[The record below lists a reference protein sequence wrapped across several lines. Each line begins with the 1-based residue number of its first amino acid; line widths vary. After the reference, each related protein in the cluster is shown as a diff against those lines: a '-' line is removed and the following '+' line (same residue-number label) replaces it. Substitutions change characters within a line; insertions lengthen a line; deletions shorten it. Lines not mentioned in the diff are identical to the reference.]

1 LTIVSKVLI
10 TTSSFSLGNFAQAKS
25 LHDAGISLE
34 MNPHGRRLSEDEIAE
49 LVATDVIAILAGL
62 EPLTDRV
69 LSNAKSLRVIARCGT
84 GLDSVDLQAASR
96 LGIDVFN
103 TPDAPTQAVAE
114 LTIAHM
120 LNSLR
125 HISTTDS
132 NMRSGKW
139 TPTMGS
145 LLATK
150 TVGLIGVGRI
160 GSAVAKLAQA
170 FGTRVIGFDPV
181 VSSHNSVE
189 LLSLDEVLNQAD
201 IVSLHVPIN
210 DQTHHILNA
219 NTISRMKP
227 GSIVV
232 NVSRGGLIDESALHD
247 ALKSQHLSGAALD
260 CFEDEPYSGPLLQLP
275 GVRVTA
281 HMGSYARE
289 TRDLME
295 VEAST
300 NLVNGLR
307 KRGLI

>member
-1 LTIVSKVLI
+1 MSKVLI

-84 GLDSVDLQAASR
+84 GLDSVDLLAASR

-275 GVRVTA
+275 GVHVTA

>member
-1 LTIVSKVLI
+1 MSKVLI

-34 MNPHGRRLSEDEIAE
+34 MNPHGRRLSEDEVAE

-170 FGTRVIGFDPV
+170 FGARVIGFDPV
-181 VSSHNSVE
+181 VSSHNYVE

-210 DQTHHILNA
+210 DQTHHIVNA
-219 NTISRMKP
+219 SAISRMKP

-260 CFEDEPYSGPLLQLP
+260 CFEDEPYSGPLLQIP
-275 GVRVTA
+275 GVHVTA

>member
-1 LTIVSKVLI
+1 MSKVLI

-25 LHDAGISLE
+25 LHDAGIAIE
-34 MNPHGRRLSEDEIAE
+34 VNPHGRRLSEDEVAD

-160 GSAVAKLAQA
+160 GSAVAKLGQA
-170 FGTRVIGFDPV
+170 FGARVIGFDPV

-210 DQTHHILNA
+210 DQTHHIVNA
-219 NTISRMKP
+219 SAISRMKP

-247 ALKSQHLSGAALD
+247 ALISQHLSGAALD
-260 CFEDEPYSGPLLQLP
+260 CFEDEPYSGPLLQIP
-275 GVRVTA
+275 SVHVTA

>member
-1 LTIVSKVLI
+1 VSKVLI

-210 DQTHHILNA
+210 DQTHHIVNA
-219 NTISRMKP
+219 SAISRMKP

-260 CFEDEPYSGPLLQLP
+260 CFEDEPYSGPLLQIP
-275 GVRVTA
+275 GVHVTA

>member
-1 LTIVSKVLI
+1 MSKVLI

-25 LHDAGISLE
+25 LHDAGISIE
-34 MNPHGRRLSEDEIAE
+34 VNPHGRRLSEDEVAE

-170 FGTRVIGFDPV
+170 FGARVIGFDPV

-189 LLSLDEVLNQAD
+189 LLSLDEVLDQSD

-210 DQTHHILNA
+210 DQTHHIMNA

-260 CFEDEPYSGPLLQLP
+260 CFEDEPYSGPLLQIP
-275 GVRVTA
+275 GVHVTA

>member
-1 LTIVSKVLI
+1 MSKVLI

-34 MNPHGRRLSEDEIAE
+34 MNPHGRRLSEDEVAE

-69 LSNAKSLRVIARCGT
+69 LSSAKSLRVIARCGT

-125 HISTTDS
+125 HVSTTDS

-170 FGTRVIGFDPV
+170 FGARVIGFDPV

-189 LLSLDEVLNQAD
+189 LLSLDEVFNQAD

-275 GVRVTA
+275 GVHVTA

>member
-1 LTIVSKVLI
+1 MSKVLI

-25 LHDAGISLE
+25 LHDAGISIE
-34 MNPHGRRLSEDEIAE
+34 VNPHGRRLSEDEVAE

-170 FGTRVIGFDPV
+170 FGARVIGFDPV

-189 LLSLDEVLNQAD
+189 LLSLDEVLNQSD

-210 DQTHHILNA
+210 DQTHHIMNA
-219 NTISRMKP
+219 SAISRMKP

-275 GVRVTA
+275 GVHVTA

>member
-34 MNPHGRRLSEDEIAE
+34 MNPHGRRLSEDEVAE

-170 FGTRVIGFDPV
+170 FGARVIGFDPV

-210 DQTHHILNA
+210 DQTHHIVNA
-219 NTISRMKP
+219 SAISRMKP

-275 GVRVTA
+275 GVHVTA

>member
-1 LTIVSKVLI
+1 MSKVLI

-25 LHDAGISLE
+25 LHDAGISIE
-34 MNPHGRRLSEDEIAE
+34 VNPHGRRLSEDEVAE

-84 GLDSVDLQAASR
+84 GLDSVDLLAASR

-170 FGTRVIGFDPV
+170 FGARVIGFDPV
-181 VSSHNSVE
+181 VNSHNSVE
-189 LLSLDEVLNQAD
+189 LLSLDEVLNQSD

-210 DQTHHILNA
+210 DQTHHIVNA
-219 NTISRMKP
+219 SAISRMKP

-260 CFEDEPYSGPLLQLP
+260 CFEDEPYSGPLLQIP
-275 GVRVTA
+275 GVHVTA

>member
-1 LTIVSKVLI
+1 MSKVLI
-10 TTSSFSLGNFAQAKS
+10 TTSSFSLGNFSQAKS
-25 LHDAGISLE
+25 LHDAGISIE
-34 MNPHGRRLSEDEIAE
+34 VNPHGRRLSEDEVAE

-139 TPTMGS
+139 TPAMGS

-170 FGTRVIGFDPV
+170 FGARVIGFDPV

-189 LLSLDEVLNQAD
+189 LLSLDEVLNQSD

-210 DQTHHILNA
+210 DQTHHIVNA
-219 NTISRMKP
+219 SAISRMKP

-232 NVSRGGLIDESALHD
+232 NVSRGGLIDEPALHD

-260 CFEDEPYSGPLLQLP
+260 CFEEEPYSGPLLQLP
-275 GVRVTA
+275 GVHVTA

>member
-1 LTIVSKVLI
+1 MSKVLI

-34 MNPHGRRLSEDEIAE
+34 MNPHGRRLSEDEVAE

-69 LSNAKSLRVIARCGT
+69 LSSAKSLRVIARCGT
-84 GLDSVDLQAASR
+84 GLDSIDLQAASR

-132 NMRSGKW
+132 NMRSGRW

-170 FGTRVIGFDPV
+170 FGAHVIGFDPV

-189 LLSLDEVLNQAD
+189 LLSLDKVLNQAD

-275 GVRVTA
+275 GVHVTA

>member
-1 LTIVSKVLI
+1 MSKVLI

-25 LHDAGISLE
+25 LHDAGISIE
-34 MNPHGRRLSEDEIAE
+34 VNPHGRRLSEDEVAE

-170 FGTRVIGFDPV
+170 FGARVLGFDPV

-189 LLSLDEVLNQAD
+189 LLSLDEVLNQSD

-210 DQTHHILNA
+210 DQTHHIVNA
-219 NTISRMKP
+219 SAISRMKP

-260 CFEDEPYSGPLLQLP
+260 CFEDEPYSGPLLQIP
-275 GVRVTA
+275 GVHVTA

>member
-1 LTIVSKVLI
+1 VSKVLI

-34 MNPHGRRLSEDEIAE
+34 MNPHGRRLSEDEVAE

-210 DQTHHILNA
+210 DQTHHIVNA
-219 NTISRMKP
+219 SAISRMKP

-260 CFEDEPYSGPLLQLP
+260 CFEDEPYSGPLLQIP
-275 GVRVTA
+275 GVHVTA

>member
-1 LTIVSKVLI
+1 MSKVLI
-10 TTSSFSLGNFAQAKS
+10 TTSSFSLGNFSQAKS
-25 LHDAGISLE
+25 LQDAGISLE
-34 MNPHGRRLSEDEIAE
+34 MNPHGRRLSEEEVAE

-170 FGTRVIGFDPV
+170 FGARVIGFDPV
-181 VSSHNSVE
+181 VNSHNSVE

-247 ALKSQHLSGAALD
+247 ALKSQHLSAAALD
-260 CFEDEPYSGPLLQLP
+260 CFEDEPYSGPLLQIP
-275 GVRVTA
+275 GVHVTA

>member
-1 LTIVSKVLI
+1 MSKVLI
-10 TTSSFSLGNFAQAKS
+10 TTSSFNLGNFAQAKS
-25 LHDAGISLE
+25 LHDAGISIE
-34 MNPHGRRLSEDEIAE
+34 VNPHGRRLSEDEVAD

-170 FGTRVIGFDPV
+170 FGSRVIGFDPV

-189 LLSLDEVLNQAD
+189 MLSLDEVLTQAD

-210 DQTHHILNA
+210 DQTHHIVNA
-219 NTISRMKP
+219 SAISRMKP

-260 CFEDEPYSGPLLQLP
+260 CFEDEPYSGPLLQTP
-275 GVRVTA
+275 GVHVTA

>member
-1 LTIVSKVLI
+1 MSKVLI
-10 TTSSFSLGNFAQAKS
+10 TTSSFNLGNFAQAKS
-25 LHDAGISLE
+25 LHDAGIAIE
-34 MNPHGRRLSEDEIAE
+34 VNPHGRRLSEDEVAD

-170 FGTRVIGFDPV
+170 FGARVIGFDPV

-189 LLSLDEVLNQAD
+189 LLSLDEVLNQSD

-210 DQTHHILNA
+210 DQTHHIVNA
-219 NTISRMKP
+219 SAISRMKP

-260 CFEDEPYSGPLLQLP
+260 CFEDEPYSGPLLQIP
-275 GVRVTA
+275 GVHVTA

>member
-1 LTIVSKVLI
+1 MSKVLI

-34 MNPHGRRLSEDEIAE
+34 MNPHGRRLSEDEVAE

-170 FGTRVIGFDPV
+170 FGARVIGFDPV

-201 IVSLHVPIN
+201 IVSLHIPIN

-219 NTISRMKP
+219 STISRMKP

-260 CFEDEPYSGPLLQLP
+260 CFEDEPYSGPLLQMP
-275 GVRVTA
+275 GVYVTA

>member
-1 LTIVSKVLI
+1 MSKVLI

-25 LHDAGISLE
+25 LHDAGISIE
-34 MNPHGRRLSEDEIAE
+34 VNPHGRRLSEDEVAE

-160 GSAVAKLAQA
+160 GSAVSKLAQA
-170 FGTRVIGFDPV
+170 FGARVIGFDPV

-189 LLSLDEVLNQAD
+189 LLSLDEVLNQSD

-210 DQTHHILNA
+210 DQTHHIVNA
-219 NTISRMKP
+219 SAISRMKP

-232 NVSRGGLIDESALHD
+232 NVSRGGLIDEPALHD

-260 CFEDEPYSGPLLQLP
+260 CFEEEPYSGPLLQLP
-275 GVRVTA
+275 GVHVTA

>member
-1 LTIVSKVLI
+1 VSKVLI
-10 TTSSFSLGNFAQAKS
+10 TTSSFNLGNFAQAKS
-25 LHDAGISLE
+25 LHDAGISIE
-34 MNPHGRRLSEDEIAE
+34 VNPHGRRLSEDEVAD

-114 LTIAHM
+114 LTIAHI

-170 FGTRVIGFDPV
+170 FGARVIGFDPV

-210 DQTHHILNA
+210 DQTHHIVNA
-219 NTISRMKP
+219 SAISRMKP

-260 CFEDEPYSGPLLQLP
+260 CFEDEPYSGPLLQIP
-275 GVRVTA
+275 GVHVTA

>member
-1 LTIVSKVLI
+1 MSKVLI

-219 NTISRMKP
+219 NTISCMKP

>member
-10 TTSSFSLGNFAQAKS
+10 TTSSFNLGNFAQAKS
-25 LHDAGISLE
+25 LHDAGISIE
-34 MNPHGRRLSEDEIAE
+34 VNPHGRRLSEDEVAD

-114 LTIAHM
+114 LTLAHM

-170 FGTRVIGFDPV
+170 FGARVIGFDPV

-210 DQTHHILNA
+210 DQTHHIMNA
-219 NTISRMKP
+219 SAISRMKP

-260 CFEDEPYSGPLLQLP
+260 CFEDEPYSGPLLQIP
-275 GVRVTA
+275 GVHVTA

>member
-1 LTIVSKVLI
+1 VSKVLI

-34 MNPHGRRLSEDEIAE
+34 VNPHGRRLSEDEVAE

-170 FGTRVIGFDPV
+170 FGARVIGFDPV

-210 DQTHHILNA
+210 DQTHHIMNA

-227 GSIVV
+227 GSIGV

-260 CFEDEPYSGPLLQLP
+260 CFEDEPYSGPLLQIP
-275 GVRVTA
+275 GVHVTA

>member
-1 LTIVSKVLI
+1 MSKVLI

-25 LHDAGISLE
+25 LHDAGISIE
-34 MNPHGRRLSEDEIAE
+34 VNPHGRRLSEDEVAE

-170 FGTRVIGFDPV
+170 FGARVIGFDPV

-210 DQTHHILNA
+210 DQTHHIVNA
-219 NTISRMKP
+219 SAISRMKP

-260 CFEDEPYSGPLLQLP
+260 CFEDEPYSGPLLQIP
-275 GVRVTA
+275 GVHVTA

-295 VEAST
+295 VEASS

>member
-1 LTIVSKVLI
+1 VSKVLI

-34 MNPHGRRLSEDEIAE
+34 MNPHGRRLSEDEVAE

-210 DQTHHILNA
+210 DQTHHIVNA
-219 NTISRMKP
+219 SAISRMKP

-275 GVRVTA
+275 GVHVTA

>member
-1 LTIVSKVLI
+1 VSKVLI
-10 TTSSFSLGNFAQAKS
+10 TTSSFSLDNFAQAKA
-25 LHDAGISLE
+25 LHDAGISIEL
-34 MNPHGRRLSEDEIAE
+34 NPHGRRLSEDEVADLI
-49 LVATDVIAILAGL
+49 ATDVIAVLAGL

-84 GLDSVDLQAASR
+84 GLDSVDLRAASR

-170 FGTRVIGFDPV
+170 FGARVIGFDPV

-227 GSIVV
+227 GSIVI

-260 CFEDEPYSGPLLQLP
+260 CFEDEPYSGPLLQIP
-275 GVRVTA
+275 GVHVTA

>member
-1 LTIVSKVLI
+1 MSKVLI

-34 MNPHGRRLSEDEIAE
+34 MNPHGRRLSEDEVAE

-69 LSNAKSLRVIARCGT
+69 LSSAKSLRVIARCGT

-170 FGTRVIGFDPV
+170 FGARVIGFDPV

-210 DQTHHILNA
+210 DQTHHIVNA
-219 NTISRMKP
+219 SAISRMKP

-260 CFEDEPYSGPLLQLP
+260 CFEDEPYSGPLLQIP
-275 GVRVTA
+275 GVHVTA

>member
-1 LTIVSKVLI
+1 MSKVLI

-62 EPLTDRV
+62 EPLTDRL

>member
-1 LTIVSKVLI
+1 VSKVLI

-34 MNPHGRRLSEDEIAE
+34 MNPHGRRLSEDEVAE
-49 LVATDVIAILAGL
+49 LVATDVIAVLAGL

-170 FGTRVIGFDPV
+170 FGARVIGFDPV

-210 DQTHHILNA
+210 DQTHHIVNA
-219 NTISRMKP
+219 SAISRMKP

-260 CFEDEPYSGPLLQLP
+260 CFEDEPYSGPLLQIP
-275 GVRVTA
+275 GVHVTA

>member
-1 LTIVSKVLI
+1 MSKVLI

-25 LHDAGISLE
+25 LHDAGISIE
-34 MNPHGRRLSEDEIAE
+34 VNPHGRRLSEDEVAE

-160 GSAVAKLAQA
+160 GSAVANLAQA
-170 FGTRVIGFDPV
+170 FGARVIGFDPV

-260 CFEDEPYSGPLLQLP
+260 CFEDEPYSGPLLQIP
-275 GVRVTA
+275 GVHVTA

>member
-1 LTIVSKVLI
+1 VSKVLI

-260 CFEDEPYSGPLLQLP
+260 CFEDEPYSGPLLQIP
-275 GVRVTA
+275 GVHVTA

>member
-1 LTIVSKVLI
+1 MSKVLI

-25 LHDAGISLE
+25 LHDAGISIE
-34 MNPHGRRLSEDEIAE
+34 VNPHGRRLSEDEVAE

-170 FGTRVIGFDPV
+170 FGARVIGFDPV

-189 LLSLDEVLNQAD
+189 LLSLDEVLNQSD

-210 DQTHHILNA
+210 DQTHHIVNA
-219 NTISRMKP
+219 SAISRMKP

-275 GVRVTA
+275 GVHVTA

>member
-1 LTIVSKVLI
+1 MSKVLI

-170 FGTRVIGFDPV
+170 FGARVIGFDPV

-260 CFEDEPYSGPLLQLP
+260 CFEDEPYSGPLLQIP
-275 GVRVTA
+275 GVHVTA

>member
-1 LTIVSKVLI
+1 MSKVLI

-25 LHDAGISLE
+25 LHDAGISIE
-34 MNPHGRRLSEDEIAE
+34 VNPHGRRLSEDEVAE
-49 LVATDVIAILAGL
+49 LVANDVIAILAGL

-160 GSAVAKLAQA
+160 GSAVANLAQA
-170 FGTRVIGFDPV
+170 FGARVIGFDPV

-201 IVSLHVPIN
+201 IVSLHVPFN
-210 DQTHHILNA
+210 DQTHHIVNA
-219 NTISRMKP
+219 SAISRMKP

-275 GVRVTA
+275 GVHVTA

>member
-1 LTIVSKVLI
+1 MSKVLI
-10 TTSSFSLGNFAQAKS
+10 TTSSFNLGNFAQAKS
-25 LHDAGISLE
+25 LHDAGISIE
-34 MNPHGRRLSEDEIAE
+34 VNPHGRRLSEDEVAE

-114 LTIAHM
+114 LSIAHM

-170 FGTRVIGFDPV
+170 FGARVIGFDPV

-210 DQTHHILNA
+210 DQTHHIVNA
-219 NTISRMKP
+219 SAISRMKP

-247 ALKSQHLSGAALD
+247 ALKTQHLSGAALD
-260 CFEDEPYSGPLLQLP
+260 CFEDEPYSGPLLQIP
-275 GVRVTA
+275 GVHVTA

>member
-1 LTIVSKVLI
+1 MSKVLI

-25 LHDAGISLE
+25 LHDAGISIE
-34 MNPHGRRLSEDEIAE
+34 VNPHGRRLSEDEVAE

-170 FGTRVIGFDPV
+170 FGARVIGFDPV

-189 LLSLDEVLNQAD
+189 SLSLDEVLNQAD

-219 NTISRMKP
+219 NTISRMNP

-275 GVRVTA
+275 GVHVTA

>member
-1 LTIVSKVLI
+1 MSKVLI
-10 TTSSFSLGNFAQAKS
+10 ATSSFNLGNFAQAKS
-25 LHDAGISLE
+25 LHDAGISIE
-34 MNPHGRRLSEDEIAE
+34 VNPHGRRLSEDEVAE

-170 FGTRVIGFDPV
+170 FGARVIGFDPV

-210 DQTHHILNA
+210 EQTHHILNA

-275 GVRVTA
+275 GVHVTA

>member
-1 LTIVSKVLI
+1 MSKVLI

-34 MNPHGRRLSEDEIAE
+34 MNPHGRRLSEDEVAE

-114 LTIAHM
+114 LAIAHM

-170 FGTRVIGFDPV
+170 FGSRVIGFDPV

-260 CFEDEPYSGPLLQLP
+260 CFEDEPYSGPLLQMP
-275 GVRVTA
+275 GVYVTA

>member
-1 LTIVSKVLI
+1 MSKILI

-25 LHDAGISLE
+25 LHDAGISIE
-34 MNPHGRRLSEDEIAE
+34 VNPHGRRLSEDEVAE

-170 FGTRVIGFDPV
+170 FGARVIGFDPV
-181 VSSHNSVE
+181 VNSHNSVE
-189 LLSLDEVLNQAD
+189 LLSLDEVLNQSD

-210 DQTHHILNA
+210 DQTHHIVNA
-219 NTISRMKP
+219 SAISRMKP

-260 CFEDEPYSGPLLQLP
+260 CFEDEPYSGPLLQIP
-275 GVRVTA
+275 GVHVTA

>member
-1 LTIVSKVLI
+1 MSKVLI

-25 LHDAGISLE
+25 LHDAGISIE
-34 MNPHGRRLSEDEIAE
+34 VNPHGRRLSEDEVAE

-170 FGTRVIGFDPV
+170 FGARVIGFDPV
-181 VSSHNSVE
+181 VNSHNSVE
-189 LLSLDEVLNQAD
+189 LLSLDEVLNQSD

-210 DQTHHILNA
+210 DQTHHIVNA
-219 NTISRMKP
+219 SAISRMKP

-275 GVRVTA
+275 GVHVTA

-295 VEAST
+295 VEASS